1 MTNTIFAFDELRPEQ
16 QRAAG
21 GKGGTLARLSQAGY
35 PVPEGF
41 VILPSGFEAD
51 VLSGDGLRAEAWA
64 EVQACLARLR
74 GEDTQAAFAVRS
86 SALAEDSARAS
97 FAGEFETVL
106 DVCTDEAIRSAIH
119 TVRQSRH
126 SERVQAYCQARGLDP
141 EQEMA
146 VVVQRLVPAE
156 VSGVLFT
163 ADPVSGSRGQM
174 VGNYIHGLG
183 DRLVSGEAQPQEF
196 TLSRPKG
203 RYQGPSE
210 MRRLA
215 RRLFKLA
222 RRLERDLGS
231 PQDIEWA
238 EAGGKVYVLQ
248 SRPITTLLGF
258 DPVSGEFNDSLTGDY
273 VWSCVNIGE
282 AVSVVMTPFTW
293 SAVCRAYSEMNLVP
307 GYNVVGNIG
316 GRAYQNVS
324 VMVASFRVL
333 GRNLEDLNREMG
345 GVRDEYLETMDQ
357 YLVPLPG
364 VTFWTVLPNA
374 LRMLRKQR
382 QGLKNLEAF
391 LSENPSWCRETCQR
405 IEAAQTAGELVSLAD
420 RFLTRTLDTFWRT
433 VATVWRSGELVGR
446 LRRDLR
452 GLVGAADADTLLS
465 DVSSEDELLA
475 SLGPAVGLARV
486 ARGEMSREAYLEQWG
501 HRGPLE
507 VETSVPRPF
516 EDPDWLDRQLAAY
529 AQSPVDVEALL
540 SAQRAR
546 FDAAWERFRDRY
558 PRQVRSMR
566 RRLEETAQAI
576 RVREAVRSEFT
587 RFVWVART
595 WALQVG
601 ELTGLGN
608 SVFFL
613 TFEEL
618 LDLLAGKVVPTETL
632 PARRETCERYRA
644 LPPYPLVISGRFDPF
659 KWAADPNRRSD
670 RYDTQ
675 GRLPPVVKASQENVI
690 LGMPGSAG
698 QVEGLVRRLDHPE
711 EGDQLAP
718 GEILVA
724 SQTNIGWTLLFPRA
738 AAIVTDIGAP
748 LSHAAVVARE
758 LGIPAVV
765 NCGSATMRLRTGDRV
780 RVDGAQGTVEI
791 LAGEA

>member
-1 MTNTIFAFDELRPEQ
+1 
-16 QRAAG
+16 
-21 GKGGTLARLSQAGY
+21 
-35 PVPEGF
+35 
-41 VILPSGFEAD
+41 
-51 VLSGDGLRAEAWA
+51 
-64 EVQACLARLR
+64 
-74 GEDTQAAFAVRS
+74 
-86 SALAEDSARAS
+86 
-97 FAGEFETVL
+97 
-106 DVCTDEAIRSAIH
+106 
-119 TVRQSRH
+119 
-126 SERVQAYCQARGLDP
+126 
-141 EQEMA
+141 
-146 VVVQRLVPAE
+146 
-156 VSGVLFT
+156 
-163 ADPVSGSRGQM
+163 
-174 VGNYIHGLG
+174 
-183 DRLVSGEAQPQEF
+183 
-196 TLSRPKG
+196 
-203 RYQGPSE
+203 
-210 MRRLA
+210 
-215 RRLFKLA
+215 
-222 RRLERDLGS
+222 
-231 PQDIEWA
+231 
-238 EAGGKVYVLQ
+238 
-248 SRPITTLLGF
+248 
-258 DPVSGEFNDSLTGDY
+258 
-273 VWSCVNIGE
+273 
-282 AVSVVMTPFTW
+282 
-293 SAVCRAYSEMNLVP
+293 
-307 GYNVVGNIG
+307 
-316 GRAYQNVS
+316 